1 MSQQKGKKPTLVCDI
16 EKVDP
21 GIGRKLPFSGE
32 ITWFCE
38 ILFVTLL
45 RNG

>member
-21 GIGRKLPFSGE
+21 GIGRKTAFFWGNNMVL
-32 ITWFCE
+32 
-38 ILFVTLL
+38 
-45 RNG
+45 

>member
-1 MSQQKGKKPTLVCDI
+1 MAQQKGKKPTLVCDI
-16 EKVDP
+16 ERVEP
-21 GIGRKLPFSGE
+21 GIARVTASSVE

-38 ILFVTLL
+38 ILSVTLL